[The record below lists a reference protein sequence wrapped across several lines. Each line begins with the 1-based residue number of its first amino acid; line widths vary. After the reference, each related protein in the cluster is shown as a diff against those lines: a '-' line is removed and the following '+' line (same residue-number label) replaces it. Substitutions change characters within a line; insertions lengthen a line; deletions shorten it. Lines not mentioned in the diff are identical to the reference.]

1 MITDTSPLASFQ
13 SPLSASDVKL
23 ADLSSRMCNTILT
36 AACILGLPA
45 LLASL
50 SRISEFGLT
59 PVMIAQSIALTT
71 LMIVTLKRKTLS
83 YMIRVTVLLGSI
95 YILAVSGLWS
105 FGHLGGGKLMLLVFI
120 VLTALFSDTKYAYCA
135 IALSA
140 LSLLFFGWAF
150 VSGEVLVAAE
160 VNDYHKSI
168 QTWVTAILTIVLL
181 GGFISSALSRMLE
194 FQRTLLN
201 SLESE
206 ASYNAALIQQA
217 AAYLFVINEEL
228 SLLDWNINA
237 EKIFLRKE
245 NNVGKDYL
253 QNLLPPGPGAT
264 RLLAELMEAVEGK
277 DVVNLETKL
286 SDREGRHF
294 DFIWNASPHYGAEGQ
309 VLGVIC
315 VGQDV
320 TELKQTQSQV
330 IQNSRLTTLGEMTTS
345 IAHEINQPLAII
357 RLIATNLVKKI
368 NQCIA
373 RSELLDKEFVRAKIE
388 RIDQQ
393 VERAASVTDHMRLF
407 GRSETGPA
415 ELFALQTVVDGA
427 LSLSAEQLRLREI
440 ELIYDRPDGDLKI
453 LGHPLDVEQVLLS
466 VLNNAEYAVIK
477 SGRTAGNWIR
487 IALSREQ
494 DKILLTVADSG
505 FGIDASSLPYLFDPF
520 YTTKE
525 TGEGTGLGLSVAH
538 KLLSDMGAT
547 IHAQNASDAGA
558 LFVMAFP
565 AVD

>member
-1 MITDTSPLASFQ
+1 MQPPNKPDSDT
-13 SPLSASDVKL
+13 
-23 ADLSSRMCNTILT
+23 R
-36 AACILGLPA
+36 
-45 LLASL
+45 
-50 SRISEFGLT
+50 
-59 PVMIAQSIALTT
+59 ALTVSQ
-71 LMIVTLKRKTLS
+71 LNRQVKR
-83 YMIRVTVLLGSI
+83 
-95 YILAVSGLWS
+95 IL
-105 FGHLGGGKLMLLVFI
+105 
-120 VLTALFSDTKYAYCA
+120 
-135 IALSA
+135 
-140 LSLLFFGWAF
+140 
-150 VSGEVLVAAE
+150 
-160 VNDYHKSI
+160 
-168 QTWVTAILTIVLL
+168 
-181 GGFISSALSRMLE
+181 
-194 FQRTLLN
+194 
-201 SLESE
+201 
-206 ASYNAALIQQA
+206 
-217 AAYLFVINEEL
+217 
-228 SLLDWNINA
+228 
-237 EKIFLRKE
+237 
-245 NNVGKDYL
+245 
-253 QNLLPPGPGAT
+253 
-264 RLLAELMEAVEGK
+264 EG
-277 DVVNLETKL
+277 
-286 SDREGRHF
+286 HF

>member
-1 MITDTSPLASFQ
+1 M
-13 SPLSASDVKL
+13 
-23 ADLSSRMCNTILT
+23 
-36 AACILGLPA
+36 
-45 LLASL
+45 
-50 SRISEFGLT
+50 
-59 PVMIAQSIALTT
+59 
-71 LMIVTLKRKTLS
+71 
-83 YMIRVTVLLGSI
+83 
-95 YILAVSGLWS
+95 
-105 FGHLGGGKLMLLVFI
+105 
-120 VLTALFSDTKYAYCA
+120 
-135 IALSA
+135 
-140 LSLLFFGWAF
+140 
-150 VSGEVLVAAE
+150 SGEVLVAAE